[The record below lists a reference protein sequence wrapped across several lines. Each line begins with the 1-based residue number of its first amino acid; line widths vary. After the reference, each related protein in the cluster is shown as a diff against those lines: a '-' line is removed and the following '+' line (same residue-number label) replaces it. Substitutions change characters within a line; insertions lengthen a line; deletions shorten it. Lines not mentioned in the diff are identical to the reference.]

1 MKDMIKDFFEGFFIS
16 VTLIN
21 LAMFILG
28 LLFRPDQRFGYEVFI
43 YPLIYGLIGMIPI
56 LVVRTQKELSV
67 KQIIIRKIMQL
78 FLLMVL
84 LLGCIF
90 GQSLKDP
97 NRIPAII
104 GVAFSIVLIYVLVNV
119 IEWMMDERVAKDM
132 TEDLLKFQK
141 REDVS
146 VK

>member
-28 LLFRPDQRFGYEVFI
+28 LLFRSDQRFGYEVFI

-90 GQSLKDP
+90 GQSLTEPD
-97 NRIPAII
+97 RIPAII

-141 REDVS
+141 RLEN
-146 VK
+146 

>member
-104 GVAFSIVLIYVLVNV
+104 GIAFSIVLIYVLVNV

-141 REDVS
+141 RLEN
-146 VK
+146 

>member
-90 GQSLKDP
+90 GQSLTEPD
-97 NRIPAII
+97 RIPAII

-119 IEWMMDERVAKDM
+119 TEWMMDERAAKDM
-132 TEDLLKFQK
+132 TEDLLQMQ
-141 REDVS
+141 RRLEN
-146 VK
+146 

>member
-90 GQSLKDP
+90 GQSLTEPD
-97 NRIPAII
+97 RIPAII

-119 IEWMMDERVAKDM
+119 IEWMMDERTAKDM
-132 TEDLLKFQK
+132 TEDLLQMQ
-141 REDVS
+141 RRLEN
-146 VK
+146 

>member
-1 MKDMIKDFFEGFFIS
+1 MKDIIKDFFEGFFIS

-90 GQSLKDP
+90 GQSLTEPD
-97 NRIPAII
+97 RIPAII

-119 IEWMMDERVAKDM
+119 IEWMMDERAAKDM
-132 TEDLLKFQK
+132 TEDLLQMQ
-141 REDVS
+141 RRLEN
-146 VK
+146 

>member
-119 IEWMMDERVAKDM
+119 IEWMMDERAAKDM

-141 REDVS
+141 RLEN
-146 VK
+146 

>member
-119 IEWMMDERVAKDM
+119 IEWMMDERTAKNM
-132 TEDLLKFQK
+132 TEDLLQMQ
-141 REDVS
+141 RRLEN
-146 VK
+146 

>member
-90 GQSLKDP
+90 GQSLTEPD
-97 NRIPAII
+97 RIPAII

-119 IEWMMDERVAKDM
+119 IEWMMDERAAKDM
-132 TEDLLKFQK
+132 TEDLLQMQ
-141 REDVS
+141 RRLEN
-146 VK
+146 

>member
-141 REDVS
+141 RLEN
-146 VK
+146 

>member
-28 LLFRPDQRFGYEVFI
+28 LLFRPDQIFGYEVFI
-43 YPLIYGLIGMIPI
+43 YPLIYGLIGMIPV
-56 LVVRTQKELSV
+56 LVIRTQKELSI

-78 FLLMVL
+78 FLLVAL

-97 NRIPAII
+97 TRIPAII

-119 IEWMMDERVAKDM
+119 IEWMMDERTAKDM

-141 REDVS
+141 RLEN
-146 VK
+146 

>member
-78 FLLMVL
+78 FLLVVV

-141 REDVS
+141 RLEN
-146 VK
+146 

>member
-28 LLFRPDQRFGYEVFI
+28 LLFRPDQKFGYEVFI

-56 LVVRTQKELSV
+56 LVVRTKKELSV
-67 KQIIIRKIMQL
+67 KQIIILKIMQL

-90 GQSLKDP
+90 GPSLKDP
-97 NRIPAII
+97 SRIPAII
-104 GVAFSIVLIYVLVNV
+104 GVAFSIVVIYVLVNV
-119 IEWMMDERVAKDM
+119 IEWMMDKRTAKDM

-141 REDVS
+141 RLEN
-146 VK
+146 

>member
-119 IEWMMDERVAKDM
+119 IEWMMDERTAKDM
-132 TEDLLKFQK
+132 TEDLLQMQ
-141 REDVS
+141 RRLEN
-146 VK
+146 

>member
-119 IEWMMDERVAKDM
+119 IEWMMDERAAKDM
-132 TEDLLKFQK
+132 TEDLLQMQ
-141 REDVS
+141 RRLEN
-146 VK
+146 

>member
-28 LLFRPDQRFGYEVFI
+28 LLFRSDQRFGYEVFI

-119 IEWMMDERVAKDM
+119 IEWMMDERTAKDM
-132 TEDLLKFQK
+132 TEDLLQMQ
-141 REDVS
+141 RRLEN
-146 VK
+146 